1 MDAPNAKTP
10 TSSETIAPMFRCVA
24 FPNSS
29 SSQIVVNVPT
39 ESCVS
44 TVITTSGKCGCSG
57 LTRFK
62 SALCMFGGNFSG
74 KVRRV
79 EEILSSADGSP
90 GALALAA

>member
-1 MDAPNAKTP
+1 MDAPNAKPP
-10 TSSETIAPMFRCVA
+10 TISETIAAMLRRVA
-24 FPNSS
+24 FPNRS

-62 SALCMFGGNFSG
+62 SAFCIFGGKFSG
-74 KVRRV
+74 NVTRV
-79 EEILSSADGSP
+79 EEMLSSAEGSP